1 MIDVSVSYRYKNPT
15 LFTIIMASRVNCS
28 CHGISAKWL
37 ILALNNNHLYLFK
50 ESNVLRIILHPPLSF
65 ACLLAWW
72 CLTSLSTIFQLY
84 RGGQFYW
91 WKKPEDQKKTTD
103 LSQITDKLHHI
114 MLYTSP

>member
-65 ACLLAWW
+65 ACLLA
-72 CLTSLSTIFQLY
+72 CLVVFNVTFNNISVIPWRSVLLVEET
-84 RGGQFYW
+84 GG
-91 WKKPEDQKKTTD
+91 PEEN
-103 LSQITDKLHHI
+103 HRPVANH
-114 MLYTSP
+114 